1 MLRLH
6 FGQVG
11 AAEIHLQ
18 DNKVSL
24 SQGVYTLSVAES
36 GQVERAQPLSRHTC
50 VIVDVCLC
58 SRSNL
63 EGAGGCSLFDVIN
76 SLCSLLA
83 ARREPV
89 NILPHA
95 PLFIFHVLVTASVL
109 WAHPIPSSLAVITVA
124 YDVNDNP
131 RFYFIVAQLKEKK
144 KMTKFK
150 LKVLKMSK
158 VSFIPLCK
166 VSFEKKHPT
175 MSRGSKL
182 SKLLQKRL
190 KERGKSA
197 PKCGQN
203 ANNHYTNSVD
213 LDCESSSSANISV
226 KPLNK
231 AREKQTFT
239 SSWCQMKACFPAPR
253 ASN

>member
-1 MLRLH
+1 MQKTSIDGRGEDLFWDFLAN

-18 DNKVSL
+18 DNRVSL

-36 GQVERAQPLSRHTC
+36 GQVERVQPLSRHTC
-50 VIVDVCLC
+50 VNVDVCLC

-124 YDVNDNP
+124 YDVNDNL
-131 RFYFIVAQLKEKK
+131 R
-144 KMTKFK
+144 
-150 LKVLKMSK
+150 
-158 VSFIPLCK
+158 
-166 VSFEKKHPT
+166 H
-175 MSRGSKL
+175 
-182 SKLLQKRL
+182 
-190 KERGKSA
+190 
-197 PKCGQN
+197 
-203 ANNHYTNSVD
+203 
-213 LDCESSSSANISV
+213 
-226 KPLNK
+226 
-231 AREKQTFT
+231 TFT
-239 SSWCQMKACFPAPR
+239 ILLL
-253 ASN
+253 N